1 MNTKK
6 KISTR
11 GLRLKNNK
19 KKIVCKID
27 VSTRNMAL
35 AKVRKE

>member
-19 KKIVCKID
+19 KKGELKIY
-27 VSTRNMAL
+27 VSTKNIAL